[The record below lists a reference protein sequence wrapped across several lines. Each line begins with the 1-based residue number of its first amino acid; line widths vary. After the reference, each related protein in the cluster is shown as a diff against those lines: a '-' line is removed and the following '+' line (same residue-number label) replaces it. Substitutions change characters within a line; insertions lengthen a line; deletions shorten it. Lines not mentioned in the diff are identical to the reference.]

1 MCSRSD
7 FGGSS
12 SISRANGVGRRRR
25 RRGGRRSLTKNS
37 QGSSPTW
44 PSTGGGTAGGG
55 EVGAPPRPPLPRAP
69 RPRPRPHPRSLPLTA
84 GSATAGAREGGMR
97 CRAATLAA
105 TVEGPGFPL
114 SMADGRGEQKLKEGG
129 DEGMRDDIPPVLY
142 KGMEWGLGRPLSQSR
157 RGRRRELEPTHRP
170 APRRP
175 GFPPPPL
182 ATPSAWEP
190 HGGRARPKRR
200 VRRPLPT
207 P

>member
-1 MCSRSD
+1 MCSRNDS
-7 FGGSS
+7 GGSS

-25 RRGGRRSLTKNS
+25 RRSGRCSLTKNS

-44 PSTGGGTAGGG
+44 PSIGGGAAGGG
-55 EVGAPPRPPLPRAP
+55 EAGAPPRPPLPRAP
-69 RPRPRPHPRSLPLTA
+69 RPRPRPRPLPLPLAA
-84 GSATAGAREGGMR
+84 GSATAGAGEGGTR

-129 DEGMRDDIPPVLY
+129 DEMNAGRHPPPALY
-142 KGMEWGLGRPLSQSR
+142 KGTGWGLGRPAQPIKTR
-157 RGRRRELEPTHRP
+157 KAQGT
-170 APRRP
+170 
-175 GFPPPPL
+175 GTDPPPQPAAARFPASTVHHPKRMR
-182 ATPSAWEP
+182 ATWQ
-190 HGGRARPKRR
+190 ARRR